1 MMDAIDV
8 ATVQQSEAQLRL
20 WRPQT
25 QMAAP
30 PTSPPPPSSSTGGV
44 TLDVIMVQLQ
54 HMDAHLETLSDEL
67 YQVNTRVNYI
77 AWWQAR
83 LGGFIESPSPSLE
96 ASEDEDD
103 DGDSDDDGDEDDS
116 ASSPSDDEMSTWC
129 TCPLSLV
136 TKRGSSFE
144 IRVVILIGG
153 GLV

>member
-1 MMDAIDV
+1 MTTPPA
-8 ATVQQSEAQLRL
+8 SS
-20 WRPQT
+20 
-25 QMAAP
+25 AP
-30 PTSPPPPSSSTGGV
+30 STSTPFSSTGGV

-54 HMDAHLETLSDEL
+54 RMDAHLDTLSDEL
-67 YQVNTRVNYI
+67 YQVNTRVSRI